1 MAYLLEHVL
10 EQRAP
15 HDRKD
20 HMTAGTEDRSLDGI
34 GILQEMPAEALAA
47 LADKCGW
54 KVYAAQQQI
63 IGYQDESRNA
73 FFLVRGQVRASI
85 YSLSGKEVIFRDI
98 EQGGIFGEFAAID
111 EEPRSASVEA
121 LTPCLIATMP
131 SELFWDV
138 LQVNPTVMAAMLRR
152 LTGQIRILTERVL
165 EFSTLAVRNRI
176 HAELLRLAQHHL
188 MDDGTAE
195 ITPAPT
201 HVELANRISTH
212 REAVTREMV
221 RLAHADLVERR
232 HGTLVIRD
240 VPRLTR
246 MVQEVLGN

>member
-1 MAYLLEHVL
+1 
-10 EQRAP
+10 
-15 HDRKD
+15 
-20 HMTAGTEDRSLDGI
+20 MTAGTGDRSLKGI
-34 GILQEMPAEALAA
+34 GLLAGMPAEALGA
-47 LADKCGW
+47 LAGRCGW
-54 KVYAAQQQI
+54 KTYAAHQQI
-63 IGYQDESRNA
+63 IGYLDQSRDA
-73 FFLVRGQVRASI
+73 FFLVRGQARASI

-131 SELFWDV
+131 SELFWEV
-138 LQVNPTVMAAMLRR
+138 LQLNPTVMAAMLRR
-152 LTGQIRILTERVL
+152 LTGQIRVLTERVL